1 LPVADQ
7 QSPTV
12 GSAQAV
18 DLSVFLDL
26 LGRIGEKVKNYLKI
40 VVLAGVGMALGGTV
54 NAQTASSQ
62 ANDSH
67 VISDQDLELLRK
79 DIRSQKK
86 QLVAA
91 NLKLTDAEAT
101 KFWPVYDR
109 YTADLIKI
117 NDKKYGLIQE
127 YADHWGT
134 MTDEQA
140 SSILRQWLDVDIA
153 IAQLRQKYAPEVAQV
168 LNGRKTATFFQLDR
182 RISMMIDLQWSSKL
196 PIVQAQE

>member
-1 LPVADQ
+1 
-7 QSPTV
+7 
-12 GSAQAV
+12 
-18 DLSVFLDL
+18 
-26 LGRIGEKVKNYLKI
+26 
-40 VVLAGVGMALGGTV
+40 MALGGTA

-62 ANDSH
+62 AKDPH

-117 NDKKYGLIQE
+117 NDKKFGLIQE

-140 SSILRQWLDVDIA
+140 SSFLGQWLDVDH
-153 IAQLRQKYAPEVAQV
+153 P
-168 LNGRKTATFFQLDR
+168 
-182 RISMMIDLQWSSKL
+182 
-196 PIVQAQE
+196 

>member
-1 LPVADQ
+1 MK
-7 QSPTV
+7 T
-12 GSAQAV
+12 
-18 DLSVFLDL
+18 L
-26 LGRIGEKVKNYLKI
+26 LRLA
-40 VVLAGVGMALGGTV
+40 VLASLGTACEV
-54 NAQTASSQ
+54 SAYAQTEAQ
-62 ANDSH
+62 DANTKH
-67 VISDQDLELLRK
+67 VISDQDLDLLRK

-117 NDKKYGLIQE
+117 NDKKFALIQD

-134 MTDEQA
+134 MSDEQA
-140 SSILRQWLDVDIA
+140 LRFLRDWLDVDIA
-153 IAQLRQKYAPEVAQV
+153 ITQLRQRYVPEVTQV

-182 RISMMIDLQWSSKL
+182 RISMMIDLQLASKL